1 MKENY
6 LFKEAEYTNRAG
18 KTYVSID
25 AARCKITPSYVN
37 RLFSE
42 NKLAYHIIGTIYR
55 RNSDKSLDTT
65 DEIFKDRLNLIRS
78 KIELIL
84 LQLDQRKKI
93 NQQILYQIEKDGCTV
108 QNLYFD
114 MGEKAYG
121 ITPDRLRIEQMK
133 FDLERQK
140 RMEQGSY
147 FRDTGL
153 LNKDLKETL
162 IQYMDEVQK
171 SSIVTEED
179 VI

>member
-6 LFKEAEYTNRAG
+6 LFQKEKYTNRAAAA
-18 KTYVSID
+18 YMRID
-25 AARCKITPSYVN
+25 AGRYEIAPSYTN
-37 RLFSE
+37 RLFQE
-42 NKLAYHIIGTIYR
+42 NKLAYHIIETIYR
-55 RNSDKSLDTT
+55 CDSNNSLDTT

-93 NQQILYQIEKDGCTV
+93 NQNILYQIQKDSCEV
-108 QNLYFD
+108 QNLYFN
-114 MGEKAYG
+114 MGERSYE

-140 RMEQGSY
+140 RLEQANY
-147 FRDTGL
+147 FKDTGL
-153 LNKDLKETL
+153 LNKDLKDTL